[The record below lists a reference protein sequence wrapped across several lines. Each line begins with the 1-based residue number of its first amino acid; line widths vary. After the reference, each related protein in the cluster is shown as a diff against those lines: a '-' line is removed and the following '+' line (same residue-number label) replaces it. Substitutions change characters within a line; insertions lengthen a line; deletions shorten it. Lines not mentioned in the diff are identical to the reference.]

1 MSPDFIKV
9 LLLYCL
15 AFNYGV
21 LLIWFVVF
29 RFAYDYLYRLH
40 SRWFVLSVETFDQLH
55 YASMA
60 FYKIGIIMLN
70 IAPFVALWLVF

>member
-1 MSPDFIKV
+1 MSPDIIKE

-29 RFAYDYLYRLH
+29 RFAHDYVYRLH

-70 IAPFVALWLVF
+70 SAPFVALWLVF

>member
-29 RFAYDYLYRLH
+29 RFAHDYVYRLH

>member
-1 MSPDFIKV
+1 MNLDVIKE

-21 LLIWFVVF
+21 LVIWFVVF
-29 RFAYDYLYRLH
+29 RFAHDFVYRLH
-40 SRWFVLSVETFDQLH
+40 SRWFILSIETFDQLH

-60 FYKIGIIMLN
+60 FYKIGIIILN
-70 IAPFVALWLVF
+70 IAPLVAFWLTF